1 MATATMSSSL
11 SRAFTKRTQKP
22 LVVSAPMP
30 YREGQLKLP
39 AGTIKRNEISLP
51 VQLLSTTNLLAYTA
65 PDLEKPRHKLQ
76 YRDQHQQHQQHQ
88 QQSQTTSTLKKT
100 SASSANS
107 SSSSFRS
114 AEDSDVTTNSS
125 AASAS
130 SSSFVHTSSTTPLIS
145 PEMSSAEEH
154 SPVAPEPNHLSGY
167 FSKPARSSSTDEA
180 HRHRSSMSS
189 SISYATPKLPRRSIS
204 HTKKLHQEIARQRS
218 ISRSSSSSSTTTTTT
233 TTGPPPTSLTHS
245 HSLSLSRSRSHS
257 RSNSHSSS
265 ARLSTERLRPL
276 PESTTLP
283 PPSTSLSTQ
292 QHPFGKE
299 LEQVNEVAE
308 EFGFGDRAAHI
319 APTTT
324 VTVTATATANDAMF
338 LEDERVLASKG
349 LRRFAVEEY
358 AVEVEE
364 VYRAIFDEGFVGGG
378 DVWI

>member
-76 YRDQHQQHQQHQ
+76 YRDQHQQHQQ
-88 QQSQTTSTLKKT
+88 QSQTTSTLKKT

-130 SSSFVHTSSTTPLIS
+130 SSSFVHTSSNSPLIP

-154 SPVAPEPNHLSGY
+154 SPVVPEPNHLSGY
-167 FSKPARSSSTDEA
+167 FSKPARSSSTDVA

-189 SISYATPKLPRRSIS
+189 SISYATPKLPRRSLS
-204 HTKKLHQEIARQRS
+204 HTKKLHQELARQRS
-218 ISRSSSSSSTTTTTT
+218 ISRSSSSTSSS

-245 HSLSLSRSRSHS
+245 HSHSLSRSHS

-265 ARLSTERLRPL
+265 ARLSTERLRAL

-283 PPSTSLSTQ
+283 PPPTSLSTQ

-308 EFGFGDRAAHI
+308 EFGFGDRA
-319 APTTT
+319 PTT
-324 VTVTATATANDAMF
+324 VATATANDAMF